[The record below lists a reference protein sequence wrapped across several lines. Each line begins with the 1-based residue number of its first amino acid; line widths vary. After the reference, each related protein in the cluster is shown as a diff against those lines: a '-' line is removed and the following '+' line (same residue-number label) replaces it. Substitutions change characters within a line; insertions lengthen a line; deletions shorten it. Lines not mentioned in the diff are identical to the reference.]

1 MEAEADFF
9 GKKACIFSLII
20 GCVYMN
26 LSVPVMH
33 TEKKKTTT
41 QKPGY
46 SYPCLNV
53 KCWRPGF

>member
-26 LSVPVMH
+26 VSVPVMH
-33 TEKKKTTT
+33 MEKKKNTKTWLFI
-41 QKPGY
+41 
-46 SYPCLNV
+46 SLL
-53 KCWRPGF
+53 KC

>member
-33 TEKKKTTT
+33 TEKKKKTWLFI
-41 QKPGY
+41 
-46 SYPCLNV
+46 SLL
-53 KCWRPGF
+53 KC